1 MTNELLK
8 NHQIISNQRFERKF
22 YLPALPDCV
31 FDEMFKRHPMRFRE
45 VYPQRSVNNIYLDT
59 FDLGNYIDNVAG
71 VSNRIKVRIRWY
83 GASWG
88 VNDNPRLELKIKNN
102 MLGAKISFQLR
113 DICVDEKLS
122 KLKINN
128 LFEASDVPAHMLLY
142 LKSLDLI
149 LMNHYIRKYYQ
160 SFDGKYRITVDSMMT
175 YYRLSQLSN
184 TFFHKQ
190 TNKNVKIIEL
200 KYDKDYDE
208 QAKNVTC
215 HFPFRVSKIS
225 KYVEGVQKLGIC

>member
-1 MTNELLK
+1 MTNKLLK
-8 NHQIISNQRFERKF
+8 RFQSVSNQRFERKF
-22 YLPALPDCV
+22 YLPALPDCA

-59 FDLGNYIDNVAG
+59 FDLGNYNDNVAG

-83 GASWG
+83 GAGWG

-128 LFEASDVPAHMLLY
+128 LFEASDVPEHMLLY

-175 YYRLSQLSN
+175 Y
-184 TFFHKQ
+184 
-190 TNKNVKIIEL
+190 
-200 KYDKDYDE
+200 
-208 QAKNVTC
+208 
-215 HFPFRVSKIS
+215 
-225 KYVEGVQKLGIC
+225 